1 MELETKL
8 LDAVETGDLLES
20 SFENIQDWLKADFLP
35 SWVKES
41 IDELIQADAWE
52 ELNDRFYKDLAFGT
66 GGMRGRTIG
75 RQPTSQEMGEGLDP
89 RNPVQ
94 AATGTNVLNDF
105 TIIKATI
112 GLYRYVSEYLRRNNS
127 IDIPRFI
134 IAHDVRFFSRHFCEL
149 SASTWNRL
157 GGQAL
162 IFEGPRSTP
171 QLSFSV
177 RHYKAHCGAVIT
189 ASHNPFHDNGFK
201 VYFQDGAQ
209 VVSPHAES
217 IVEKVSEVDLKS
229 VVPHL
234 DKDLEAV
241 KILDV
246 SADDLYIQCIE
257 GVLSIEDHSEASDL
271 KVVFSPLHGTGG
283 IASIPVL
290 KEMGVSVFEVPE
302 QSLMDSAFPTV
313 ASPNPENASAL
324 EMAIQEANR
333 VQADVVIATDP
344 DADRMG
350 VAVRTK
356 EGTMQLLTGNQ
367 IGSLLAEYRIQTLKE
382 RSILPEEGT
391 DKAVLIKTF
400 VTTPMQDAIA
410 KSHGL
415 KVINTLTGFKWIG
428 QKLANYEQIMRT
440 EYRKAEG
447 IEINYDAT
455 DSMTRAEILM
465 DYSTYFVFG
474 GEESYGYLA
483 QDAVRDKDANASVA
497 LFCEMAAYYKSQ
509 NRSVIDALDSLYLKH
524 GYYNEQMINLY
535 YEGAAGAQKISN
547 ILNSYRSNPP
557 EAFGE
562 FKIATIKDFGV
573 DTIYDSDGDL
583 IPKQDFFVLEFEN
596 GFSYAVRGSGTEPKI
611 KFYVFGFKATDGTS
625 NLAQI
630 KEDSNAE
637 MAMLKDLI
645 EEDAHQR
652 SMSGI

>member
-271 KVVFSPLHGTGG
+271 KVVFSP
-283 IASIPVL
+283 IPVSYTHL
-290 KEMGVSVFEVPE
+290 T
-302 QSLMDSAFPTV
+302 LPT
-313 ASPNPENASAL
+313 
-324 EMAIQEANR
+324 
-333 VQADVVIATDP
+333 T
-344 DADRMG
+344 
-350 VAVRTK
+350 
-356 EGTMQLLTGNQ
+356 
-367 IGSLLAEYRIQTLKE
+367 
-382 RSILPEEGT
+382 
-391 DKAVLIKTF
+391 
-400 VTTPMQDAIA
+400 
-410 KSHGL
+410 
-415 KVINTLTGFKWIG
+415 
-428 QKLANYEQIMRT
+428 
-440 EYRKAEG
+440 
-447 IEINYDAT
+447 
-455 DSMTRAEILM
+455 
-465 DYSTYFVFG
+465 
-474 GEESYGYLA
+474 
-483 QDAVRDKDANASVA
+483 
-497 LFCEMAAYYKSQ
+497 
-509 NRSVIDALDSLYLKH
+509 
-524 GYYNEQMINLY
+524 
-535 YEGAAGAQKISN
+535 
-547 ILNSYRSNPP
+547 
-557 EAFGE
+557 
-562 FKIATIKDFGV
+562 
-573 DTIYDSDGDL
+573 
-583 IPKQDFFVLEFEN
+583 
-596 GFSYAVRGSGTEPKI
+596 
-611 KFYVFGFKATDGTS
+611 
-625 NLAQI
+625 
-630 KEDSNAE
+630 
-637 MAMLKDLI
+637 
-645 EEDAHQR
+645 
-652 SMSGI
+652 

>member
-75 RQPTSQEMGEGLDP
+75 RQPTSQEMGEGLDS

-241 KILDV
+241 KILDE
-246 SADDLYIQCIE
+246 SADALYIQCIE
-257 GVLSIEDHSEASDL
+257 GVLSIEDKSEASDL
-271 KVVFSPLHGTGG
+271 KVVFSPIHGTGG

-356 EGTMQLLTGNQ
+356 EGAMQLLTGNQ

-652 SMSGI
+652 SMNGA

>member
-229 VVPHL
+229 VVQHL
-234 DKDLEAV
+234 DKDLETV

-246 SADDLYIQCIE
+246 SADDLYIQCIQ
-257 GVLSIEDHSEASDL
+257 GVLSIEDKSEASDL
-271 KVVFSPLHGTGG
+271 KVVFTPIHGTGG

-290 KEMGVSVFEVPE
+290 KEMGVSVFDVPE

-324 EMAIQEANR
+324 EMAIQKANR

-356 EGTMQLLTGNQ
+356 EGAMQLLTGNQ

-652 SMSGI
+652 SMNGI

>member
-8 LDAVETGDLLES
+8 WDAVETGDLLES

-112 GLYRYVSEYLRRNNS
+112 GLYRYVSDYLKRNNS

-241 KILDV
+241 KILDE
-246 SADDLYIQCIE
+246 SADTLYIQCIE
-257 GVLSIEDHSEASDL
+257 GVLSIEDKSEASDL
-271 KVVFSPLHGTGG
+271 KVVFSPIHGTGG

-356 EGTMQLLTGNQ
+356 EGAMQLLTGNQ

-547 ILNSYRSNPP
+547 ILNSYRLNPP

>member
-1 MELETKL
+1 MEQETKL
-8 LDAVETGDLLES
+8 LDAVETGDLFES

-229 VVPHL
+229 VVQHL
-234 DKDLEAV
+234 DKDLETV

-246 SADDLYIQCIE
+246 SADDLYIQCIQ
-257 GVLSIEDHSEASDL
+257 GVLSIEDKSEASDL
-271 KVVFSPLHGTGG
+271 KVVFTPIHGTGG

-290 KEMGVSVFEVPE
+290 KEMGVSVFDVPE

-356 EGTMQLLTGNQ
+356 EGAMQLLTGNQ

-524 GYYNEQMINLY
+524 GYYNEQMINLF

-652 SMSGI
+652 SMNGI

>member
-1 MELETKL
+1 MKLETKL
-8 LDAVETGDLLES
+8 LDAVETGDLFES

-112 GLYRYVSEYLRRNNS
+112 GLYRYVSEYLKRNNS

-246 SADDLYIQCIE
+246 SADALYIQCIE
-257 GVLSIEDHSEASDL
+257 GVLSIEDKSEASDL
-271 KVVFSPLHGTGG
+271 KVVFSPIHGTGG

-313 ASPNPENASAL
+313 ASPNPENANAL

-350 VAVRTK
+350 VAVRTN
-356 EGTMQLLTGNQ
+356 EGGMQLLTGNQ

-465 DYSTYFVFG
+465 DYSAYFVFG

-625 NLAQI
+625 NLTQI

-652 SMSGI
+652 SMNAI

>member
-112 GLYRYVSEYLRRNNS
+112 GLYRYVSDYLKRNNS

-241 KILDV
+241 KILDE
-246 SADDLYIQCIE
+246 SADTLYIQCIE
-257 GVLSIEDHSEASDL
+257 GVLSIEDKSEASDL
-271 KVVFSPLHGTGG
+271 KVVFSPIHGTGG

-356 EGTMQLLTGNQ
+356 EGAMQLLTGNQ

>member
-271 KVVFSPLHGTGG
+271 KVVFSPIHGTGG

>member
-75 RQPTSQEMGEGLDP
+75 RQPTSQEMGEGLDS

-241 KILDV
+241 KILDE
-246 SADDLYIQCIE
+246 SADALYIQCIE
-257 GVLSIEDHSEASDL
+257 GVLSIEDKSEASDL
-271 KVVFSPLHGTGG
+271 KVVFSPIHGTGG

-356 EGTMQLLTGNQ
+356 EGAMQLLTGNQ

-483 QDAVRDKDANASVA
+483 PDAVRDKDANASVA

-652 SMSGI
+652 SMNGA

>member
-8 LDAVETGDLLES
+8 LDAVETGDLFES

-241 KILDV
+241 KILDE

-257 GVLSIEDHSEASDL
+257 GVLSIEDKSEASDL
-271 KVVFSPLHGTGG
+271 KVVFSPIHGTGG

-356 EGTMQLLTGNQ
+356 EGAMQLLTGNQ

-652 SMSGI
+652 SMNGI

>member
-8 LDAVETGDLLES
+8 LGAVETGDLLES

-257 GVLSIEDHSEASDL
+257 SVLSIEDKSEASDL
-271 KVVFSPLHGTGG
+271 KVVFSPIHGTGG

-356 EGTMQLLTGNQ
+356 EGAMQLLTGNQ

-652 SMSGI
+652 SMTSI

>member
-8 LDAVETGDLLES
+8 WDAVETGDLLES

-112 GLYRYVSEYLRRNNS
+112 GLYRYVSEYLRRNNF

-241 KILDV
+241 KILDE
-246 SADDLYIQCIE
+246 SADTLYIQCIE
-257 GVLSIEDHSEASDL
+257 GVLSIEDNSEASDL
-271 KVVFSPLHGTGG
+271 KVVFSPIHGTGG

-356 EGTMQLLTGNQ
+356 EGAMQLLTGNQ

>member
-8 LDAVETGDLLES
+8 LDAVKTGDLLES
-20 SFENIQDWLKADFLP
+20 SLKNIQDWLKADFLP

-41 IDELIQADAWE
+41 INELIQANAWE

-89 RNPVQ
+89 KNPIQ

-105 TIIKATI
+105 TIIKATV
-112 GLYRYVSEYLRRNNS
+112 GLYRYVSEHLVRKNS

-229 VVPHL
+229 VAPHL
-234 DKDLEAV
+234 NKDLESV
-241 KILDV
+241 RILDL
-246 SADDLYIQCIE
+246 SADALYIQCIE
-257 GVLSIEDHSEASDL
+257 GVLSIEDNSEASDL
-271 KVVFSPLHGTGG
+271 KVVFSPIHGTGG

-290 KEMGVSVFEVPE
+290 KGMGVSVYEVPE

-350 VAVRTK
+350 VAVRTN

-428 QKLANYEQIMRT
+428 QKLANYEEIMQA
-440 EYRKAEG
+440 EYRKVEG

-465 DYSTYFVFG
+465 DYSTFFVFG

-483 QDAVRDKDANASVA
+483 QDSVRDKDANASVA
-497 LFCEMAAYYKSQ
+497 LFCEMASYYKSQ
-509 NRSVIDALDSLYLKH
+509 NRSIIDALDSLYLKH

-611 KFYVFGFKATDGTS
+611 KFYVFGFKATDVTS

-637 MAMLKDLI
+637 MAILKSLI
-645 EEDAHQR
+645 EEDAHSR
-652 SMSGI
+652 SEG

>member
-8 LDAVETGDLLES
+8 WDAVETGDLLES

-241 KILDV
+241 KILDE
-246 SADDLYIQCIE
+246 SADALYIQCIE
-257 GVLSIEDHSEASDL
+257 GVLSIEDNSEASDL
-271 KVVFSPLHGTGG
+271 KVVFSPIHGTGG

-356 EGTMQLLTGNQ
+356 EGAMQLLTGNQ

-630 KEDSNAE
+630 KEHSNSE

-652 SMSGI
+652 SMNGI

>member
-241 KILDV
+241 KILDE
-246 SADDLYIQCIE
+246 SADALYIQCIE
-257 GVLSIEDHSEASDL
+257 GVLSIEDKSEASDL
-271 KVVFSPLHGTGG
+271 KVVFSPIHGTGG

-356 EGTMQLLTGNQ
+356 EGAMQLLTGNQ

-652 SMSGI
+652 SMTGI

>member
-8 LDAVETGDLLES
+8 LDAVKTGDLLES
-20 SFENIQDWLKADFLP
+20 SLKNIQDWLKADFLP

-41 IDELIQADAWE
+41 INELIQANAWE

-89 RNPVQ
+89 KNPIQ

-105 TIIKATI
+105 TIIKATV
-112 GLYRYVSEYLRRNNS
+112 GLYRYVSEHLVRKNS

-229 VVPHL
+229 VAPHL
-234 DKDLEAV
+234 NKDLESV
-241 KILDV
+241 RILDL
-246 SADDLYIQCIE
+246 SADALYIQCIE
-257 GVLSIEDHSEASDL
+257 GVLSIEDNSEASDL
-271 KVVFSPLHGTGG
+271 KVVFSPIHGTGG

-290 KEMGVSVFEVPE
+290 KGMGVSVYEVPE

-350 VAVRTK
+350 VAVRTN

-367 IGSLLAEYRIQTLKE
+367 IGSLLAEYRILTLKE

-428 QKLANYEQIMRT
+428 QKLANYEEIMQA
-440 EYRKAEG
+440 EYRKVEG

-465 DYSTYFVFG
+465 DYSTFFVFG

-483 QDAVRDKDANASVA
+483 QDGVRDKDANASVA

-509 NRSVIDALDSLYLKH
+509 NRSIIDALDSLYLKH

-611 KFYVFGFKATDGTS
+611 KFYVFGFKATDETS

-637 MAMLKDLI
+637 MAILKSLI
-645 EEDAHQR
+645 EEDAHSR
-652 SMSGI
+652 SEG